1 MTAGASATSE
11 PWWVG
16 DCGARSAMAVVL
28 GVERGRGGEA
38 VGGQTSCRSWRE
50 EEEFEEFEE
59 G

>member
-1 MTAGASATSE
+1 
-11 PWWVG
+11 
-16 DCGARSAMAVVL
+16 MAVVL